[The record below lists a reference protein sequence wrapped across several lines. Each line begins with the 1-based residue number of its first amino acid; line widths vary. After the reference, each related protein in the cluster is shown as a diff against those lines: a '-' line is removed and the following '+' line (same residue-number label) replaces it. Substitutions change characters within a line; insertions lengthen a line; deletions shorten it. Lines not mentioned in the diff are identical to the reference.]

1 MRDGSNPSQLKI
13 NGLVLLR
20 KTRHIQQLLL

>member
-1 MRDGSNPSQLKI
+1 MIDGSNPSRLKT

-20 KTRHIQQLLL
+20 EIRHIQQLLL